1 MYISVYRK
9 GEDKVMLFLLF
20 DWGDYENIF
29 RSSNT
34 KMETEMEEQ
43 TVAKCS
49 RDCQPGY
56 RNTLVA
62 EK

>member
-1 MYISVYRK
+1 
-9 GEDKVMLFLLF
+9 
-20 DWGDYENIF
+20 
-29 RSSNT
+29 
-34 KMETEMEEQ
+34 METEMEEQ

>member
-1 MYISVYRK
+1 MK
-9 GEDKVMLFLLF
+9 T
-20 DWGDYENIF
+20 IF